1 VELFGCEGSVKPQS
15 VKKRSATTLEKALQV
30 LEVILEQPQSIG
42 MPDLTDRLG
51 MSRQSLHRV
60 LQQMHQQ
67 GLIVKIPNRDRFA
80 IGARLSKLAFDIIRS
95 ANQGIP
101 ILATI
106 QKVVADMGESCTLG
120 VVAGRDYVYIERV
133 ECEREP
139 RIHIVT
145 GIQLPAHITSGGK
158 AMMAFLP
165 DKVRAKTV
173 QTLDLVAWTKNT
185 IIDSD
190 ELLVELEEI
199 RKRGYAIGDEEYS
212 EGIMGVGVP
221 VLAPDGFALAS
232 LAIHAPIHR
241 VTLENAP
248 QYAEK
253 LQAAA
258 SRLAEIWYMKD

>member
-1 VELFGCEGSVKPQS
+1 MMRKTGKKSPGS
-15 VKKRSATTLEKALQV
+15 ALEKALNV

-42 MPDLTDRLG
+42 LPDLTDRLG
-51 MSRQSLHRV
+51 MSRQSLHRL
-60 LQQMHQQ
+60 LQQMHEQ

-80 IGARLSKLAFDIIRS
+80 VGARLSKLAFDTIRS

-106 QKVVADMGESCTLG
+106 QKVVAELGESCTLG

-133 ECEREP
+133 ECTREP

-165 DKVRAKTV
+165 DTVRARTV
-173 QTLDLVAWTKNT
+173 ETLDLVPFTKNT
-185 IIDSD
+185 ITDPD
-190 ELLVELEEI
+190 ELMAELDAI
-199 RKRGYAIGDEEYS
+199 RERGYAIGNQEYA
-212 EGIMGVGVP
+212 EGIIGVGVP
-221 VLAPDGFALAS
+221 VLAPEGYAVAS
-232 LAIHAPIHR
+232 LGMHAPAHR
-241 VTLENAP
+241 VTVKDAP
-248 QYAEK
+248 EYANK

-258 SRLAEIWYMKD
+258 RRLAEIWDVTA

>member
-1 VELFGCEGSVKPQS
+1 MLRTTGKGTAGKGAGGKGTGGS
-15 VKKRSATTLEKALQV
+15 ALEKALMV

-51 MSRQSLHRV
+51 MSRQSLHRL
-60 LQQMHQQ
+60 LQQMHEQ

-80 IGARLSKLAFDIIRS
+80 VGARLTKLAFDTIRS

-101 ILATI
+101 MLATI
-106 QKVVADMGESCTLG
+106 QKVVAELGESCTLG

-133 ECEREP
+133 ECDREP

-165 DKVRAKTV
+165 DKVRARTV
-173 QTLDLVAWTKNT
+173 ETLDLVAFTKNS
-185 IIDSD
+185 IIDPD
-190 ELLVELEEI
+190 ELMAELEAI
-199 RKRGYAIGDEEYS
+199 RERGYSIGNQEYS
-212 EGIMGVGVP
+212 EGIIGVGVP
-221 VLAPDGFALAS
+221 VLAPDGYALAS
-232 LAIHAPIHR
+232 LALHAPIHR
-241 VTLENAP
+241 VALEDTP
-248 QYAEK
+248 RYAEK

-258 SRLAEIWYMKD
+258 SRLAEIWDM